1 MAKKNPGKAG
11 VLIVR
16 ISPFEGEES
25 TVQIYDADGNERDE
39 LFMVVSMEN
48 GEELDSGY
56 TSFAEIAEA
65 WPEAVNANLRKR
77 PGSYMGR

>member
-1 MAKKNPGKAG
+1 VTKKGG

-16 ISPFEGEES
+16 ISPFEGEDS
-25 TVQIYDADGNERDE
+25 QVQIYDASGDELDE

-56 TSFAEIAEA
+56 RSFAEIADA
-65 WPEAVNANLRKR
+65 WPEAVNAKLKRR